1 MVESTLTIP
10 RRMEAIQAFKKSGGS
25 IAAVFPIHYPRSL
38 FRAFDILPVEVW
50 GPPKVN
56 SNLGSRHLQPY
67 VCSIVHN
74 ALSFLESGG
83 LDVADFLVV
92 PHTCDSLQGLASIM
106 IDFVSP
112 RQPVLP
118 IYLPRGMR
126 ESDLVFL
133 ADEFGCLYKQLAA
146 STGRHPNDDDLMA
159 CILREEEADAL
170 LNQLYRQRTQIALG
184 DLEFYQAVRSRE
196 YLPAEQFTEFTQEL
210 LASSANN
217 ASLGT
222 PVLLSGIVPEPM
234 EVLSVISEIGGSI
247 AADDLAC
254 CGRRRYPAGKSKD
267 PFRRMAERII
277 FAPPDP
283 TRGSSI
289 AARSQHLVNLA
300 ESTKSQGVIFY
311 DVKFC
316 EPELFDLPELRSTL
330 RQAGFPSLAIEVDI
344 SDPLPDQIR
353 NRLESFM
360 EMLQ

>member
-1 MVESTLTIP
+1 
-10 RRMEAIQAFKKSGGS
+10 MEVIQAFKESGGS
-25 IAAVFPIHYPRSL
+25 IAAVLPIHYPRSL

-56 SNLGSRHLQPY
+56 SNLGSQHLQPY
-67 VCSIVHN
+67 VCSIVRN
-74 ALSFLESGG
+74 GLSFLQSGG

-106 IDFVSP
+106 IDFIVP

-133 ADEFGCLYKQLAA
+133 ADELGCLYKQLAE
-146 STGRHPNDDDLMA
+146 STGQQPDDDELMA
-159 CILREEEADAL
+159 SILREEEADAL
-170 LNQLYRQRTQIALG
+170 LDQLFQERRQIPLG
-184 DLEFYQAVRSRE
+184 DLDFYQTVRSRE
-196 YLPAEQFTEFTQEL
+196 YLPAEQFIEFAQEL
-210 LASSANN
+210 PTTPTAHP
-217 ASLGT
+217 SLGT
-222 PVLLSGIVPEPM
+222 PLLLSGIVPEPM
-234 EVLSVISEIGGSI
+234 EQFSVISEIGGSVV
-247 AADDLAC
+247 ADDFAC
-254 CGRRRYPAGKSKD
+254 CGRRRYPPGKSKD
-267 PFRRMAERII
+267 PFQRMAERII

-289 AARSQHLVNLA
+289 AARSQHLLNLA
-300 ESTKSQGVIFY
+300 ESTKAQGVIFY

-316 EPELFDLPELRSTL
+316 EPELFDLPELRSAL
-330 RQAGFPSLAIEVDI
+330 RQAGLPSLTMEVDI

>member
-1 MVESTLTIP
+1 MVAPTLTIP
-10 RRMEAIQAFKKSGGS
+10 RRMEVIQAFKESGGS
-25 IAAVFPIHYPRSL
+25 IAAVLPIHYPRSL

-50 GPPKVN
+50 GPPNVN

-67 VCSIVHN
+67 VCSIVRN
-74 ALSFLESGG
+74 ALSFLQSGG

-106 IDFVSP
+106 IDFITP
-112 RQPVLP
+112 HQPVLP

-133 ADEFGCLYKQLAA
+133 ADEFGCLYKQLAE

-159 CILREEEADAL
+159 SIVREEAADAL
-170 LNQLYRQRTQIALG
+170 LDQLYRQRTHMPLG
-184 DLEFYQAVRSRE
+184 DLDFYKAIRSRE
-196 YLPAEQFTEFTQEL
+196 YLPAQQFAEFAQEL
-210 LASSANN
+210 LATTTTQP
-217 ASLGT
+217 SLGT
-222 PVLLSGIVPEPM
+222 PLLISGIVPEPM
-234 EVLSVISEIGGSI
+234 ELFSVISEIGGRVV
-247 AADDLAC
+247 ADDLAC
-254 CGRRRYPAGKSKD
+254 CGRRRYPAGKSED

-289 AARSQHLVNLA
+289 AARSHHLVNLA
-300 ESTKSQGVIFY
+300 ESTKAQGVIFY

-316 EPELFDLPELRSTL
+316 EPELFDLPELRSAL